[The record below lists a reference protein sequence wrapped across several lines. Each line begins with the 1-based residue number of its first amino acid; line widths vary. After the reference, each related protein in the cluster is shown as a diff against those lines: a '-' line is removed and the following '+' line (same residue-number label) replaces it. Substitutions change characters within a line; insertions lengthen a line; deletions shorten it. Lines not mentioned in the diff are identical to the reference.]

1 MASENSPKRSK
12 AFGLLLALLLL
23 AAGLGAVVIGWLR
36 PYKNYPESEKL
47 ILIPR
52 GATSYEI
59 ARQLEREGVV
69 SHWAW
74 FLSYMKTVK
83 KSRPLQAGE
92 YRFDVPVSI
101 PQVADKLIRGL
112 VFYHEITIP
121 EGYSLFDILELLESN
136 GFATPETFWAATA
149 HVELISDLAPG
160 LKNLEGFLFPDT
172 YRVTRGTTTGEII
185 RQMVEKFR
193 HVYAKRLEAAMEQN
207 SLSLKEVVTLASMI
221 EKETGIDEERELVSA
236 VFRNR
241 LKRQIPLQCDPTVIY
256 AAKLDGKFRGE
267 IRQSDLESKSPY
279 NTYTHVGLPPAP
291 IANPG
296 MRAMEAALS
305 PAKVD
310 YLYFVSNN
318 RGGHVFSVTLDQH
331 NRAVA
336 AYRSGVR
343 QETDKTFQVKQG
355 RL

>member
-1 MASENSPKRSK
+1 MFREKIHIRSRY
-12 AFGLLLALLLL
+12 FSLLLLLLLL
-23 AAGLGAVVIGWLR
+23 AAGFGAVVIGWLR
-36 PYKNYPESEKL
+36 PYRNYPGSEKF
-47 ILIPR
+47 ILIAR
-52 GATSYEI
+52 GASSYEI
-59 ARQLEREGVV
+59 ARQLEREGIV

-74 FLSYMKTVK
+74 FLSYIKTVK
-83 KSRPLQAGE
+83 RSHPLQAGE
-92 YRFDVPVSI
+92 YHFDVPVSI

-112 VFYHEITIP
+112 IFYHEITVP
-121 EGYSLFDILELLESN
+121 EGYSLFDILELLELN
-136 GFATPETFWAATA
+136 GFATPETFWAAA
-149 HVELISDLAPG
+149 ARVELISDLAPG

-172 YRVTRGTTTGEII
+172 YRLSRGTTPDEII
-185 RQMVEKFR
+185 RQMVERFR
-193 HVYAKRLEAAMEQN
+193 HVYAERFEAVIEQN
-207 SLSLKEVVTLASMI
+207 SLSLKEVVTLASLI
-221 EKETGIDEERELVSA
+221 EKETGLDEERELVSA

-267 IRQSDLESKSPY
+267 IYQSDLDSRSPY
-279 NTYTHVGLPPAP
+279 NTYRYVGLPPAP

-296 MRAMEAALS
+296 IRAMEAALR

-336 AYRSGVR
+336 TYRSGVR
-343 QETDKTFQVKQG
+343 QETNKTFQQKQG

>member
-1 MASENSPKRSK
+1 MAKEELQNRSRY
-12 AFGLLLALLLL
+12 FRLLFLLLLL
-23 AAGLGAVVIGWLR
+23 AAAIGAVGIGWLKL
-36 PYKNYPESEKL
+36 YKNYPGNEKFVV
-47 ILIPR
+47 IAR

-83 KSRPLQAGE
+83 RYHHLQAGE

-101 PQVADKLIRGL
+101 PQVAHKLIRGL
-112 VFYHEITIP
+112 IFYHEITIP
-121 EGYSLFDILELLESN
+121 EGYSLFDISELLELN
-136 GFATPETFWAATA
+136 GFATPEAFWSAAA
-149 HVELISDLAPG
+149 QVELISDMAPG

-172 YRVTRGTTTGEII
+172 YRLSRGTTPDEII
-185 RQMVEKFR
+185 RQMVERFR
-193 HVYAKRLEAAMEQN
+193 HVYAKRFEPVMKQN
-207 SLSLKEVVTLASMI
+207 SLSLKEVVTLASLI
-221 EKETGIDEERELVSA
+221 EKETGVDEERELISA
-236 VFRNR
+236 VFHNR

-256 AAKLDGKFRGE
+256 AAKLGGKFRGE
-267 IRQSDLESKSPY
+267 IYQSDLDNGSTY
-279 NTYTHVGLPPAP
+279 NTYRHVGLPPGP

-296 MRAMEAALS
+296 IRAMEAALR

-318 RGGHVFSVTLDQH
+318 RGGHVFSVTINQH

-336 AYRSGVR
+336 AYRSGIR
-343 QETDKTFQVKQG
+343 QELNKTFLQKQG